1 MSGPWMGDIGE
12 PLKRIEL
19 EPLPEVVPIE
29 APVPQPIAVPEPEK
43 VPA

>member
-1 MSGPWMGDIGE
+1 MGDIGE

-19 EPLPEVVPIE
+19 EPFPETVPIE
-29 APVPQPIAVPEPEK
+29 QPLPLPTPEPEK